1 MRDSTFDVMKGSE
14 IQGRNQSIDAIKVIA
29 MIGVLSLHCNLG
41 KLDNPVAF
49 VLSRMAG
56 VSIPLF
62 FMVSGY
68 LLINKQ
74 TEFHYAIKKIV
85 GILKFVFICSLCFWT
100 IQMLHHQEFNINV
113 IYIFLKA
120 FIQKGPFWMFWYFG
134 AMCLIYFSLPFL
146 KWCDRKVSFFFPKLL
161 GILLCVDFIVFVMT
175 YQSHFEYSVIQTFRI
190 WNWLTYFSLGT
201 VIQKYHLKFNSSIL
215 AVILSMVAFVAFVY
229 YCKSII
235 GGVEYFFSTPLCMAY
250 AFLLFIYMES
260 INVTNSTIVGSLSK
274 LFLPVYTFHYIIIKG
289 YHHFIDNGW
298 GGVITPLLDY
308 IIITA
313 ITLVLCYGI
322 MKIPFSEKVFKI

>member
-1 MRDSTFDVMKGSE
+1 MCTLIMK
-14 IQGRNQSIDAIKVIA
+14 QGIIIKRNQSIDMIKVVA

-56 VSIPLF
+56 ASIPLF

-74 TEFHYAIKKIV
+74 TDFHYAIKKIV

-229 YCKSII
+229 YCKSVI

-250 AFLLFIYMES
+250 ALLLFVWLES
-260 INVTNSTIVGSLSK
+260 RQITNNKMLSELSK
-274 LFLPVYTFHYIIIKG
+274 LFLPVYTIHYFVIKYYSQVVDSQYAGVWTPMLDFLIVTIVTLTMCCIIMR
-289 YHHFIDNGW
+289 
-298 GGVITPLLDY
+298 V
-308 IIITA
+308 
-313 ITLVLCYGI
+313 
-322 MKIPFSEKVFKI
+322 PFMGKVFKI